1 MAKEKT
7 KVHNN
12 SNKLTKEER
21 EHIDNMV
28 VLTTAIGLVSAIA
41 LLYIYRWLN
50 SSYILGTR
58 LFVSILIWLCDAALI
73 AGVVLY
79 IVKKDRKLLR
89 WIPYFAGGAFLLA
102 VIRYFDK
109 FKLVMDAL
117 RISVLFQ
124 KCMDAIGKHPT
135 NIQVAFIFV
144 YICIAAYMIATY
156 IYYGRKVK
164 KSK

>member
-79 IVKKDRKLLR
+79 
-89 WIPYFAGGAFLLA
+89 
-102 VIRYFDK
+102 
-109 FKLVMDAL
+109 
-117 RISVLFQ
+117 
-124 KCMDAIGKHPT
+124 
-135 NIQVAFIFV
+135 FV
-144 YICIAAYMIATY
+144 
-156 IYYGRKVK
+156 
-164 KSK
+164 